1 MADLALDDP
10 CRPAGEGLE
19 AGLKA
24 VILVLDLD
32 GLLPLGLSGAR
43 EGQTALLRLI
53 GGGLFYDLRVEQDPA
68 GALVIKEDD
77 PLGDPNHIGGHDH
90 ALVPVGGQGVQQ
102 VLDRKTSFRTISRI
116 ICRFL
121 LSLVFQFHAD
131 EPQSQ
136 TKGLDPA
143 EGQGVL

>member
-1 MADLALDDP
+1 MADLALGDP

-68 GALVIKEDD
+68 GALVIKEDA
-77 PLGDPNHIGGHDH
+77 PLHIGGHDH

-102 VLDRKTSFRTISRI
+102 VLDRKISFRTISRI